1 MERKTTSPYRQTYDI
16 LAVAVPGELSE
27 WPKEHD
33 WKSCIRLKRILGS
46 NPRLSASKSSGVPL
60 GRRFSPHGGVAEWLN
75 AAVSKTVYPF
85 GGTRVRIPPPP
96 PFESQGRCHGAPAL
110 FLLLGSGEVVADAA
124 VMWGN
129 YGFMKPRYQI
139 LRNTA
144 ATFAAPRGVRDSCVQ
159 ARCSPSVK
167 LVSGASRTLGA
178 RRRRRG
184 GWKRAGGA
192 RGCGFGHTFAGHGW
206 SFLQVL

>member
-1 MERKTTSPYRQTYDI
+1 MALASQCEARERLPPLGRAWFPSIGMRWRQGDGDEAGWREELVERKTASHYRRTYDI

-60 GRRFSPHGGVAEWLN
+60 GRRFSPHGGVAERLN

-96 PFESQGRCHGAPAL
+96 PFEGQGRCRWVPAL
-110 FLLLGSGEVVADAA
+110 FAPPGRQPWLPGPSRPDMCRNYVRLASRLAPLSPAGVASPA
-124 VMWGN
+124 
-129 YGFMKPRYQI
+129 
-139 LRNTA
+139 LRTLSDSYVH
-144 ATFAAPRGVRDSCVQ
+144 VRCP
-159 ARCSPSVK
+159 PSVK
-167 LVSGASRTLGA
+167 
-178 RRRRRG
+178 
-184 GWKRAGGA
+184 
-192 RGCGFGHTFAGHGW
+192 
-206 SFLQVL
+206 